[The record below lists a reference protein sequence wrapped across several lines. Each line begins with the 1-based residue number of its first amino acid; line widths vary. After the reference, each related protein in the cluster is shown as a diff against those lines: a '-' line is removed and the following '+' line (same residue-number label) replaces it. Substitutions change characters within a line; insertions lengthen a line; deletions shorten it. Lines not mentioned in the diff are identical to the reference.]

1 MYVDC
6 GPALLFL
13 IEYKHNSNSRFG
25 VKCIG
30 EEEEEEMSVL
40 LMPCKAIMVL
50 KLLRNC
56 KAIIMYNLCLS

>member
-50 KLLRNC
+50 
-56 KAIIMYNLCLS
+56 NLT